1 MNKKLLI
8 ISALFILVSCSDGF
22 IKLEERIK
30 SHAVKNN
37 IEMSYFQLKK
47 EALYLYQWS
56 KKDTFI
62 DEINEFKRL
71 DKENFPEEGRI
82 LFTGS
87 SSIKFWNS
95 LEKDMKPLKVLNR
108 GFGGAHISHVIHHF
122 DDIVRP
128 YSPKA
133 IVFFCGTND
142 LTALKTPEETLN
154 DFKKFLNLVKNEFG
168 TIKVYMIGI
177 KPSVDRLYLDEE
189 ERVFNNSIS
198 FLAKE
203 DPYLEYINVWDLMLN
218 EDGTRMPDLYVEDGL
233 HMNPKGYEIWTQLVR
248 ESLIKDFNL

>member
-1 MNKKLLI
+1 
-8 ISALFILVSCSDGF
+8 
-22 IKLEERIK
+22 
-30 SHAVKNN
+30 
-37 IEMSYFQLKK
+37 
-47 EALYLYQWS
+47 
-56 KKDTFI
+56 
-62 DEINEFKRL
+62 
-71 DKENFPEEGRI
+71 
-82 LFTGS
+82 
-87 SSIKFWNS
+87 
-95 LEKDMKPLKVLNR
+95 MKPLKVLNR

-154 DFKKFLNLVKNEFG
+154 DFKKFLKLVKNEFG

-233 HMNPKGYEIWTQLVR
+233 HMNPKGYEIWTQRVR
-248 ESLIKDFNL
+248 ESLNKDFSL